1 MNGAGSMNG
10 QQIQSK
16 IISMEIDVL
25 NAVRQRTLDQW
36 TDGPFVKESR
46 LFFLLLPFFNGE
58 QWSAKMET
66 NANTVAIVYAAL
78 HAHDKVR
85 EEMPISK
92 EQQLTVLAGDL
103 YSGIYYQMLAKIKNV
118 EMVQKLAAAII
129 QVSEKK
135 ASFHE
140 HRIQQPDEVEETVK
154 VIETALL
161 HSFYNA
167 NEFHSYGELMEC
179 SLLYQRY
186 TEELEALKTGKFS
199 YVLSLL
205 GDTLIHSSF
214 IEQWLMDRLES
225 LSEDILL
232 KANDCELEFEVKA
245 LLLDQIIPHQHSAEQ
260 LTREG

>member
-1 MNGAGSMNG
+1 MNG

-25 NAVRQRTLDQW
+25 NAVRQHTLDQW

-66 NANTVAIVYAAL
+66 SANTVAIVYAAL

-103 YSGIYYQMLAKIKNV
+103 YSGIYYQMLAKLKNL
-118 EMVQKLAAAII
+118 EMIQKLAAAII

-161 HSFYNA
+161 NSFYEV
-167 NEFHSYGELMEC
+167 NEFHSYRELMEC

-186 TEELEALKTGKFS
+186 TDELEALRAGKFS

-205 GDTLIHSSF
+205 SETLVHGSF
-214 IEQWLMDRLES
+214 IEQWLMERLEA
-225 LSEDILL
+225 LSEKILSA
-232 KANDCELEFEVKA
+232 ANDCQLELEVKA
-245 LLLDQIIPHQHSAEQ
+245 TLLDQIIPHQHSAEQ

>member
-1 MNGAGSMNG
+1 MNG

-66 NANTVAIVYAAL
+66 SASTVAIVYAAL
-78 HAHDKVR
+78 HAHDTVK
-85 EEMPISK
+85 EEQPISK

-103 YSGIYYQMLAKIKNV
+103 YSGIYYQMLARIKNV
-118 EMVQKLAAAII
+118 ELVQKLAAAII

-161 HSFYNA
+161 NSFYEA
-167 NEFHSYGELMEC
+167 NEFQDYRELMEC

-186 TEELEALKTGKFS
+186 TDELDALKTGKFS

-205 GDTLIHSSF
+205 SATLIHSSL
-214 IEQWLMDRLES
+214 IEQWLIGRLEA
-225 LSEDILL
+225 LSDQILS
-232 KANDCELEFEVKA
+232 AAADCGLEFEVKA
-245 LLLDQIIPHQHSAEQ
+245 TLLDQIIPHRHSAEQ

>member
-1 MNGAGSMNG
+1 MNGH
-10 QQIQSK
+10 QIQSK

-46 LFFLLLPFFNGE
+46 LFFLLLPYFNGE
-58 QWSAKMET
+58 QWSAKMDT
-66 NANTVAIVYAAL
+66 SANTVAIVYAAL
-78 HAHDKVR
+78 HAHDKVK

-103 YSGIYYQMLAKIKNV
+103 YSGIYYQMLAKLKNM

-140 HRIQQPDEVEETVK
+140 HRVQQPEEVEETVK

-161 HSFYNA
+161 NSFYEVS
-167 NEFHSYGELMEC
+167 EFGNYRELMEC

-186 TEELEALKTGKFS
+186 TDELEALKTGQFS

-205 GDTLIHSSF
+205 SETMVHSSL
-214 IEQWLMDRLES
+214 IEQWLMERLDA
-225 LSEDILL
+225 LSEQILL
-232 KANDCELEFEVKA
+232 AANDCQLDFEVKA
-245 LLLDQIIPHQHSAEQ
+245 ILLDQIIPHQHSAEQ